1 MRIFILFIVTLTLA
15 SASKATPTVKGI
27 MSAYDLLEDAK
38 GQGGETYAPDV
49 MKEAQFFYE
58 QAERELK
65 NGNDERAEEFRLISE
80 ISSKTAI
87 SLSRKK
93 IYENELQVIKSQMDE
108 TNAIKKNYEGE
119 LRKNVTRLEEIKE
132 KLAISQDRMLSSA
145 LDTLEKASE
154 RINAAENVSA
164 QDFNPQ
170 ALDEARQT
178 YSMAEENLTLS
189 EYQKSI
195 ELGEKAIVLAEIA
208 YEQSKTK
215 FELRSGILDK
225 VSSIYGAKIE
235 PVKDGV
241 KVNLHGVFA
250 PSGTT
255 ILFDAFPSLD
265 ALASVL
271 SAYSNLP
278 VTIEGYATEQK
289 SEEENIKLGETQ
301 VETVKNYL
309 VSKGLSPQRF
319 KVMSAGLGVKEGVK
333 EDSRIEVIIHLF
345 ELSNT

>member
-1 MRIFILFIVTLTLA
+1 MRIFILFIVTLALA
-15 SASKATPTVKGI
+15 SASKATPTVKDI
-27 MSAYDLLEDAK
+27 MSAYDLLED
-38 GQGGETYAPDV
+38 
-49 MKEAQFFYE
+49 
-58 QAERELK
+58 
-65 NGNDERAEEFRLISE
+65 
-80 ISSKTAI
+80 
-87 SLSRKK
+87 
-93 IYENELQVIKSQMDE
+93 ELQVIKSQMDE

-132 KLAISQDRMLSSA
+132 KLAISQDKMLSSA

-154 RINAAENVSA
+154 RINAAEGVSA
-164 QDFNPQ
+164 EDFTPQ
-170 ALDEARQT
+170 ALDDARQT
-178 YSMAEENLTLS
+178 YSMAEENLTLG

-195 ELGEKAIVLAEIA
+195 ELGKKAIALAEIA
-208 YEQSKTK
+208 YERSRTQ

-225 VSSIYGAKIE
+225 ASRIYGAKTE

-271 SAYSNLP
+271 AGYSNLQ
-278 VTIEGYATEQK
+278 VTIEVYGTEQK
-289 SEEENIKLGETQ
+289 PEDENIKLGEAQ
-301 VETVKNYL
+301 AETVKNYL
-309 VSKGLSPQRF
+309 VSKGISPQRF
-319 KVMSAGLGVKEGVK
+319 KVTSAGLDVKEGVK

-345 ELSNT
+345 ELSST

>member
-1 MRIFILFIVTLTLA
+1 MRIIILFIVTLALA
-15 SASKATPTVKGI
+15 SASKAAPTVKDI

-38 GQGGETYAPDV
+38 RQGGDTYAPDV
-49 MKEAQFFYE
+49 MKEALFFYE

-80 ISSKTAI
+80 IRSKTAI
-87 SLSRKK
+87 SISIKK
-93 IYENELQVIKSQMDE
+93 TYENELQVIKYQIDE

-154 RINAAENVSA
+154 RINAAEGVSA
-164 QDFNPQ
+164 EDFTPQ
-170 ALDEARQT
+170 ALDDARQT
-178 YSMAEENLTLS
+178 YSMAEENLTLG

-195 ELGEKAIVLAEIA
+195 ELGKKAIALAEIA
-208 YEQSKTK
+208 YERSRTQ

-225 VSSIYGAKIE
+225 VSRIYGAKTE

-271 SAYSNLP
+271 AGYSNLP
-278 VTIEGYATEQK
+278 VTIEVYASEQN
-289 SEEENIKLGETQ
+289 SDDENIKIGETQ
-301 VETVKNYL
+301 AETVKNYL
-309 VSKGLSPQRF
+309 VSKGISPQRF
-319 KVMSAGLGVKEGVK
+319 KVTSAGLGVKEGVK

-345 ELSNT
+345 ELSST

>member
-1 MRIFILFIVTLTLA
+1 MRIIILFIVTLALA
-15 SASKATPTVKGI
+15 SASKAAPTVKDI

-38 GQGGETYAPDV
+38 RQGGDTYAPDV
-49 MKEAQFFYE
+49 MKEALFFYE

-80 ISSKTAI
+80 IRSKTAI
-87 SLSRKK
+87 SISIKK
-93 IYENELQVIKSQMDE
+93 TYENELQVIKYQIDE

-154 RINAAENVSA
+154 RINAAEGVSA
-164 QDFNPQ
+164 EDFTPQ
-170 ALDEARQT
+170 ALDDARQT
-178 YSMAEENLTLS
+178 YSMAEENLTLG

-195 ELGEKAIVLAEIA
+195 ELGKKAIALAEIA
-208 YEQSKTK
+208 YERSRTQ

-225 VSSIYGAKIE
+225 VSRIYGAKTE

-271 SAYSNLP
+271 AGYSNLQ
-278 VTIEGYATEQK
+278 VTIEVYGTEQK
-289 SEEENIKLGETQ
+289 PEDENIKLGEAQ
-301 VETVKNYL
+301 AETVKNYL
-309 VSKGLSPQRF
+309 VSKGISPQRF
-319 KVMSAGLGVKEGVK
+319 KVTCAGLDVKEGVK

-345 ELSNT
+345 ELSST

>member
-1 MRIFILFIVTLTLA
+1 MRIFILFIVTLTFA
-15 SASKATPTVKGI
+15 SAPKAATPIKDI

-38 GQGGETYAPDV
+38 REGGETYAPDV
-49 MKEAQFFYE
+49 MKEARFFYE

-65 NGNDERAEEFRLISE
+65 NGKDERAEEFRLISE
-80 ISSKTAI
+80 IRSKTAI
-87 SLSRKK
+87 SISRKK
-93 IYENELQVIKSQMDE
+93 TYENELQVIKSQIDE
-108 TNAIKKNYEGE
+108 TNAIKKSYEVE

-154 RINAAENVSA
+154 RINAAEDVSA
-164 QDFNPQ
+164 EDFNPQ

-178 YSMAEENLTLS
+178 YSMAEENLTLG

-195 ELGEKAIVLAEIA
+195 KLGEKAIALAEMA

-225 VSSIYGAKIE
+225 VSRIYGAKIQH
-235 PVKDGV
+235 VKDVV

-250 PSGTT
+250 PSGTA

-265 ALASVL
+265 ALAGVL
-271 SAYSNLP
+271 AGYSNLP
-278 VTIEGYATEQK
+278 VTIEGYGTEQK

-301 VETVKNYL
+301 AETVKNYL
-309 VSKGLSPQRF
+309 VSKGISPQRF
-319 KVMSAGLGVKEGVK
+319 KVMSVGLGVKEGVN
-333 EDSRIEVIIHLF
+333 EDSRIEVIIHLI

>member
-15 SASKATPTVKGI
+15 SAPKAATPIKDI

-38 GQGGETYAPDV
+38 REGGETYAPDV
-49 MKEAQFFYE
+49 MKEARFFYE

-65 NGNDERAEEFRLISE
+65 NGKDERAEEFRLISE
-80 ISSKTAI
+80 IRSKTAI
-87 SLSRKK
+87 SISRKK
-93 IYENELQVIKSQMDE
+93 TYENELQVIKSQIDE
-108 TNAIKKNYEGE
+108 TNAIKKNYEVE

-154 RINAAENVSA
+154 RINAAEDVSA
-164 QDFNPQ
+164 EDFNPQ
-170 ALDEARQT
+170 SLDEARRT
-178 YSMAEENLTLS
+178 YSMAEESLTLS
-189 EYQKSI
+189 EYQQSI
-195 ELGEKAIVLAEIA
+195 ELGEKAIALAEIA

-250 PSGTT
+250 PSGTA

-265 ALASVL
+265 ALAGVL
-271 SAYSNLP
+271 AGYSNLP
-278 VTIEGYATEQK
+278 VTIEGYGTEQK

-301 VETVKNYL
+301 AETVKNYL
-309 VSKGLSPQRF
+309 VSKGISPQRF
-319 KVMSAGLGVKEGVK
+319 KVMSVGLGVKEGVN

>member
-15 SASKATPTVKGI
+15 SASKAASTVKDI

-38 GQGGETYAPDV
+38 RQGGETYAPDV

-80 ISSKTAI
+80 TRSKTAI
-87 SLSRKK
+87 SISRKK
-93 IYENELQVIKSQMDE
+93 IYENELQVIKSQIDE

-154 RINAAENVSA
+154 KINAAEHVSA
-164 QDFNPQ
+164 QDFTPR

-178 YSMAEENLTLS
+178 YSMAEESLTLS

-195 ELGEKAIVLAEIA
+195 ELGEKAIALAEIA

-215 FELRSGILDK
+215 FELRTSIIDK
-225 VSSIYGAKIE
+225 VSSIYGAKAE
-235 PVKDGV
+235 PTKGGI

-255 ILFDAFPSLD
+255 ILFDALPSLD

-271 SAYSNLP
+271 SGYSNLS

-289 SEEENIKLGETQ
+289 SEEENIKSGETQ
-301 VETVKNYL
+301 AETVKNYL
-309 VSKGLSPQRF
+309 ISKGLSSQRF
-319 KVMSAGLGVKEGVK
+319 KVMSAGLGVQEGVK
-333 EDSRIEVIIHLF
+333 EDSCIEVVIHLF

>member
-1 MRIFILFIVTLTLA
+1 MRIIILFIVTLALA
-15 SASKATPTVKGI
+15 SASKAAPTVKDI

-38 GQGGETYAPDV
+38 RQGGDTYAPDV
-49 MKEAQFFYE
+49 MKEALFFYE

-80 ISSKTAI
+80 IRSKTAI
-87 SLSRKK
+87 SISIKK
-93 IYENELQVIKSQMDE
+93 TYENELQVIKYQIDE

-154 RINAAENVSA
+154 RINAAEGVSA
-164 QDFNPQ
+164 EDFTPQ
-170 ALDEARQT
+170 ALDDARQT
-178 YSMAEENLTLS
+178 YSMAEENLTLG

-195 ELGEKAIVLAEIA
+195 ELGKKAIALAEIA
-208 YEQSKTK
+208 YERSRTQ

-225 VSSIYGAKIE
+225 ASRIYGAKTE

-271 SAYSNLP
+271 AGYSNLQ
-278 VTIEGYATEQK
+278 VTIEVYGTEQK
-289 SEEENIKLGETQ
+289 PEDENIKLGEAQ
-301 VETVKNYL
+301 AETVKNYL
-309 VSKGLSPQRF
+309 VSKGISPQRF
-319 KVMSAGLGVKEGVK
+319 KVTSAGLDVKEGVK

-345 ELSNT
+345 ELSST

>member
-1 MRIFILFIVTLTLA
+1 MRIIILFIVTLALA
-15 SASKATPTVKGI
+15 SASKAAPTVKDI

-38 GQGGETYAPDV
+38 RQGGDTYAPDV
-49 MKEAQFFYE
+49 MKEALFFYE

-80 ISSKTAI
+80 IRSKTAI
-87 SLSRKK
+87 SISIKK
-93 IYENELQVIKSQMDE
+93 TYENELQVIKYQIDE

-154 RINAAENVSA
+154 RINAAEGVSA
-164 QDFNPQ
+164 EDFTPQ
-170 ALDEARQT
+170 ALDDARQT
-178 YSMAEENLTLS
+178 YSMAEENLTLG

-195 ELGEKAIVLAEIA
+195 ELGKKAIALAEIA
-208 YEQSKTK
+208 YERSRTQ

-225 VSSIYGAKIE
+225 ASRIYGAKTE

-250 PSGTT
+250 PSGKT

-271 SAYSNLP
+271 AGYSNLQ
-278 VTIEGYATEQK
+278 VTIEVYGTEQK
-289 SEEENIKLGETQ
+289 PEDENIKLGEAQ
-301 VETVKNYL
+301 AETVKNYL
-309 VSKGLSPQRF
+309 VSKGISPQRF
-319 KVMSAGLGVKEGVK
+319 KVTSAGLYVKEGVK

-345 ELSNT
+345 ELSST